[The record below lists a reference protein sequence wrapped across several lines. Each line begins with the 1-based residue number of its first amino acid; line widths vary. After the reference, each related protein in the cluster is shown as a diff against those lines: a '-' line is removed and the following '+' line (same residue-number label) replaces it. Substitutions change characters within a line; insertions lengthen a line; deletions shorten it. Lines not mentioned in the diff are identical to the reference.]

1 MLKMAVGHSD
11 AFDPVAA
18 VGETLDQCRE
28 RLDGVDPQAAVMFVG
43 PDLEGREIHRL
54 IREAYPEIE
63 LIGST
68 TSGEMSSVLGFE
80 EDSLCVALL
89 ASDVLEFGAGI
100 GTNVSQG
107 ARAAC
112 REAVEMARGK
122 SAKDPALCITFPTI
136 VSIDPD
142 DVLTGI
148 SELLGETVPIIGGGA
163 AVEDEQAA
171 QWGGDYQFCGD
182 QALVDAVPVLLIS
195 GPLVYSVGVAHGW
208 QPTGPV
214 GVVTRSR
221 GNMVYEIDGAPP
233 RDFYE
238 RFVRTDTG
246 AALATPLA
254 VYESDGERFYLRAA
268 SDFDDDGSATF
279 LGTVPEGAQVRISA
293 VADSDEIL
301 AGTDESVA
309 AALADF
315 ALPAPEAALIVSCAA
330 RKWLLGTRTG
340 AEIDQVRDQLGQD
353 LPVMGLYAFG
363 EIAPLGDNRDIRF
376 HNETCVTV
384 LMGT

>member
-1 MLKMAVGHSD
+1 MKMAVGHSD

-54 IREAYPEIE
+54 IREAYPEVE

-100 GTNVSQG
+100 GTKVSQG

-171 QWGGDYQFCGD
+171 QWGGDY
-182 QALVDAVPVLLIS
+182 
-195 GPLVYSVGVAHGW
+195 
-208 QPTGPV
+208 
-214 GVVTRSR
+214 
-221 GNMVYEIDGAPP
+221 
-233 RDFYE
+233 
-238 RFVRTDTG
+238 
-246 AALATPLA
+246 
-254 VYESDGERFYLRAA
+254 
-268 SDFDDDGSATF
+268 
-279 LGTVPEGAQVRISA
+279 
-293 VADSDEIL
+293 
-301 AGTDESVA
+301 
-309 AALADF
+309 
-315 ALPAPEAALIVSCAA
+315 
-330 RKWLLGTRTG
+330 
-340 AEIDQVRDQLGQD
+340 
-353 LPVMGLYAFG
+353 
-363 EIAPLGDNRDIRF
+363 
-376 HNETCVTV
+376 
-384 LMGT
+384 

>member
-1 MLKMAVGHSD
+1 MLKMAVGHSVS
-11 AFDPVAA
+11 FEPVSA
-18 VGETLDQCRE
+18 VTEALDQCRE
-28 RLDGVDPQAAVMFVG
+28 SLDGIEPQAAVMFVG
-43 PDLEGREIHRL
+43 PDLDGPEVHRL
-54 IREAYPEIE
+54 LREAYPDIE

-68 TSGEMSSVLGFE
+68 TSGEMSSVLGYR
-80 EDSLCVALL
+80 EDSFGLAML
-89 ASDVLEFGAGI
+89 ASDVLDFGAGI

-122 SAKDPALCITFPTI
+122 STKQEALCITFPTI

-142 DVLTGI
+142 DVLAGI
-148 SELLGETVPIIGGGA
+148 SELLGEAVPVIGGGA
-163 AVEDEQAA
+163 AVEDEQASE
-171 QWGGDYQFCGD
+171 WGGDYQFCGD
-182 QALVDAVPVLLIS
+182 QALVDAVPVLLVS

-208 QPTGPV
+208 QPTGPA

-221 GNMVYEIDGAPP
+221 GNVVHEIDGAPP

-238 RFVRTDTG
+238 RYVRTDTG

-268 SDFDDDGSATF
+268 SGFDDDGSATF
-279 LGTVPEGAQVRISA
+279 LGTVPEGSHVRISA

-315 ALPAPEAALIVSCAA
+315 TLPKPEAAFVVSCAA

-340 AEIDQVRDQLGQD
+340 AEIDQVRDKLDED
-353 LPVMGLYAFG
+353 LPVMGFYAFG
-363 EIAPLGDNRDIRF
+363 EIAPLGTNRDIRF

-384 LMGT
+384 LLGT